1 MLSCKIERS
10 PVLTFVWGSIR
21 SFSRDVRKRI
31 KGYNLNL
38 ILIDPVSDDLMRDKN
53 DFLSVDIILVVPDF
67 EFMIHVL
74 RKRFFICKGDDSDD
88 NGEIIPVKKMKNK
101 NSSTKTPEV
110 CTVLSDAEEDAT
122 QWLDFLR

>member
-1 MLSCKIERS
+1 MLF
-10 PVLTFVWGSIR
+10 LLFVI
-21 SFSRDVRKRI
+21 
-31 KGYNLNL
+31 LN
-38 ILIDPVSDDLMRDKN
+38 
-53 DFLSVDIILVVPDF
+53 
-67 EFMIHVL
+67 FMIHVL

-122 QWLDFLR
+122 QWLVFLR